1 MEKDILKRSGGHRKK
16 TPTPEI
22 PPPARGA
29 TIHLP
34 VYGRLPKSGERC
46 PYTGLARSA
55 VNDLILGVDPP
66 VKSVVLARKGAS
78 RGIRLVH
85 LGSLLE
91 HLNGLMSQQET
102 GKGASDE

>member
-1 MEKDILKRSGGHRKK
+1 MSEDIPKRSGGHRKK

-22 PPPARGA
+22 PSPARGA

-55 VNDLILGVDPP
+55 MNDLILGVDPP
-66 VKSVVLARKGAS
+66 VKSLVLARKGTH

-91 HLNGLMSQQET
+91 HLNGILEQQNNGEE
-102 GKGASDE
+102 GANE